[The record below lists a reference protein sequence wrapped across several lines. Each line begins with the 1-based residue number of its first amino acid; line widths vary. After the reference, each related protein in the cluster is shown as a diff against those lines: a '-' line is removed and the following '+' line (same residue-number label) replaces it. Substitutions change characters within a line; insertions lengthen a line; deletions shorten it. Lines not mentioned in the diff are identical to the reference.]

1 MRCIALGLA
10 LLALPVQAQDPAATG
25 ASREITLRDGE
36 TATIR
41 MVVAEASKNLLSV
54 VTLPET
60 IQDVISAWDGKDL
73 SVEHAGNKL
82 FLKLLS
88 KTEGHLDVITS
99 AGHHYRLLLT
109 ASADAGYDSNI
120 VIRRKE
126 EQPGPT
132 REIAGTASGA
142 IDFIRAMRIGEVPP
156 DATVRSGKN
165 QTVFTSE
172 DLEAVLVWTYET
184 ARFRGY
190 VLRLANKSAKEAYHV
205 DVTRFASDRLVL
217 IGARDLVV
225 LPRKATRLYLVF
237 WK

>member
-1 MRCIALGLA
+1 MRCIALALA
-10 LLALPVQAQDPAATG
+10 LLALPAKAQDPAVTG
-25 ASREITLRDGE
+25 GSREITLRDGE
-36 TATIR
+36 TATVR
-41 MVVAEASKNLLSV
+41 MVVADPSKNLLSV

-99 AGHHYRLLLT
+99 AGHHYRLLL
-109 ASADAGYDSNI
+109 APSADAGYDSNV
-120 VIRRKE
+120 VILRKE
-126 EQPGPT
+126 QPAPT

-165 QTVFTSE
+165 QTVFTSD
-172 DLEAVLVWTYET
+172 DLEATVVWTYET

-225 LPRKATRLYLVF
+225 LPGKTTRLYLVF